1 VTEPIEIEFEVACSP
16 EHAFDT
22 WANRTS
28 MWWPPSHSVS
38 SVPGLVVTFEPRP
51 GGRI

>member
-1 VTEPIEIEFEVACSP
+1 MTEPIEFEVACSP

-28 MWWPPSHSVS
+28 MWWPISHSVS
-38 SVPGLVVTFEPRP
+38 SARAWW
-51 GGRI
+51 